1 MVVAVEGEEEEP
13 AGEEEVGE
21 GEDQGDPP
29 EGTSCHGDEYGCF
42 HVQYRVLLV
51 SWFLLNCE
59 SINKKLN

>member
-29 EGTSCHGDEYGCF
+29 EGTSCYGDKHGCHAVTFTFNIVFYLFRGF
-42 HVQYRVLLV
+42 G
-51 SWFLLNCE
+51 
-59 SINKKLN
+59 